1 MGWSNQSAFIE
12 QCQELEKH
20 AQWWKMLQFYG
31 VKFEP
36 RHFEGKSDGKNAARK
51 SNVEYV
57 SSLMPLLIRGA
68 CNKISDLK
76 EVLSLARSF
85 GRDFGCDLNLA
96 PQRHVEF
103 LLSWPAATRK
113 DFCDIRSNLDLCE
126 TASRRALQLLPSSMA
141 RSAVLRRCV
150 IALET
155 SPDEACG
162 RDYERHSLILQM
174 YRSEL
179 SIVMEERQCKNVGN
193 SQESA
198 LFDEEIESIER
209 RSDALAV
216 LMSAFNEKEMHK
228 RPNYPTLFLPLPI
241 PFGSNRGR
249 APPSRF
255 SVIEQNDSKQFDPL
269 VQFHPILAADSSGAI
284 TKALAP
290 ITYALGLPSGY
301 IHARALQEQFKDA
314 KNNKKRSLPP
324 FEKDVLPILKR
335 LRSVNDGVA
344 LGAWC
349 AKRYNETSQDRLQC
363 LRHTHSLALVA
374 SNESEQRKQQ
384 CPKSSDNY
392 LAIARQEKQALD
404 TLKVLGEHQ
413 SGLSDLCM
421 VENVL
426 LSEILS
432 GGNRQM
438 KPQIL
443 NLLSQLIPR
452 ITSKIVSG
460 ENDAFSRIPP
470 EQFVEELL
478 IESSHLASSAV
489 LDGDISDMDS
499 FRLIA
504 IRVHAACTALDN
516 EYSHVHVG
524 NCARKLAKRW
534 LMHGDDVIPTAKTAS
549 GDKDFGSTQM
559 FADQSFSEEDTVS
572 FVMDLNLLGKSRVYM
587 EDIGSGDTENTKME
601 QVSTLEEPAGLNSH
615 GSSREKSDLINTRSA
630 LRAAFVVSFA
640 KGYFDHPPSYSS
652 NENLQPNK
660 SQHHRKKGNKL
671 SLNLSSGKGT
681 NADVVK
687 EYARELLKIVFT
699 KADAKIKSM
708 IRHPLSPKKV
718 KLGKEESVKTITF
731 AMRNRALQAALVLC
745 PRCEIDSIIH
755 DEGYLRGSNCTLQKC
770 AFGLFVATEVEA
782 MGLPLPHSDL
792 IHLSLMDRS
801 SYARALW
808 RDHGRTECKGFK
820 GRLRLLLLEL
830 CTSEGNATDISLVTK
845 LLHDISHL
853 DLRRTALSGLE
864 AIAVASHSCPSKIG
878 TISTIIEHNKDAL
891 ANSLNKSLKNV
902 WDELEEISQESI
914 NVKETLSVLRRLCKI
929 VTSLHEAAALP
940 SQYLTSLNKRLCEL
954 GKHFE
959 SGEFSKGIVS
969 LVYNLS
975 RCVHGNE
982 RSTCLQEMMTL
993 SDASSVLRDIM
1004 GGSTVIHVSGE
1015 EAASEN
1021 VDTLNSLMLQVEGS
1035 FLRDIRNIL
1044 TSVSPDE

>member
-216 LMSAFNEKEMHK
+216 LMSAFNEKETHK

-363 LRHTHSLALVA
+363 LKHTHSLALVA

-470 EQFVEELL
+470 EQFVE
-478 IESSHLASSAV
+478 
-489 LDGDISDMDS
+489 D
-499 FRLIA
+499 
-504 IRVHAACTALDN
+504 
-516 EYSHVHVG
+516 
-524 NCARKLAKRW
+524 
-534 LMHGDDVIPTAKTAS
+534 
-549 GDKDFGSTQM
+549 
-559 FADQSFSEEDTVS
+559 
-572 FVMDLNLLGKSRVYM
+572 
-587 EDIGSGDTENTKME
+587 
-601 QVSTLEEPAGLNSH
+601 
-615 GSSREKSDLINTRSA
+615 
-630 LRAAFVVSFA
+630 
-640 KGYFDHPPSYSS
+640 
-652 NENLQPNK
+652 
-660 SQHHRKKGNKL
+660 
-671 SLNLSSGKGT
+671 
-681 NADVVK
+681 
-687 EYARELLKIVFT
+687 
-699 KADAKIKSM
+699 
-708 IRHPLSPKKV
+708 
-718 KLGKEESVKTITF
+718 
-731 AMRNRALQAALVLC
+731 
-745 PRCEIDSIIH
+745 
-755 DEGYLRGSNCTLQKC
+755 
-770 AFGLFVATEVEA
+770 
-782 MGLPLPHSDL
+782 
-792 IHLSLMDRS
+792 
-801 SYARALW
+801 
-808 RDHGRTECKGFK
+808 
-820 GRLRLLLLEL
+820 
-830 CTSEGNATDISLVTK
+830 
-845 LLHDISHL
+845 
-853 DLRRTALSGLE
+853 
-864 AIAVASHSCPSKIG
+864 
-878 TISTIIEHNKDAL
+878 
-891 ANSLNKSLKNV
+891 
-902 WDELEEISQESI
+902 
-914 NVKETLSVLRRLCKI
+914 
-929 VTSLHEAAALP
+929 
-940 SQYLTSLNKRLCEL
+940 
-954 GKHFE
+954 
-959 SGEFSKGIVS
+959 
-969 LVYNLS
+969 
-975 RCVHGNE
+975 
-982 RSTCLQEMMTL
+982 
-993 SDASSVLRDIM
+993 
-1004 GGSTVIHVSGE
+1004 
-1015 EAASEN
+1015 
-1021 VDTLNSLMLQVEGS
+1021 
-1035 FLRDIRNIL
+1035 
-1044 TSVSPDE
+1044 